1 MLLYGKMKEV
11 FSVFGKERKL
21 RRYLIGAF
29 LIVLLSGGTAYGEE
43 SGAVE
48 EKLYN
53 FDDMLIDGAFR
64 DPQGMFERARAEA
77 KFEGVLRLERSYMQ
91 RLEENAQETSMRP

>member
-1 MLLYGKMKEV
+1 M
-11 FSVFGKERKL
+11 
-21 RRYLIGAF
+21 
-29 LIVLLSGGTAYGEE
+29 
-43 SGAVE
+43 E

-77 KFEGVLRLERSYMQ
+77 KFESVLRLERSYMQ
-91 RLEENAQETSMRP
+91 RLEENAQESSMRP

>member
-1 MLLYGKMKEV
+1 MKLG
-11 FSVFGKERKL
+11 SVF
-21 RRYLIGAF
+21 IT
-29 LIVLLSGGTAYGEE
+29 VLLGLCAFAPAVMAQESGGQ
-43 SGAVE
+43 VE

-77 KFEGVLRLERSYMQ
+77 QFEGVLNLERSFMSG
-91 RLEENAQETSMRP
+91 LEENAQEPSMRP

>member
-1 MLLYGKMKEV
+1 MKLS
-11 FSVFGKERKL
+11 SVFIAVSLGLCGIASECM
-21 RRYLIGAF
+21 AQD
-29 LIVLLSGGTAYGEE
+29 SGGQ
-43 SGAVE
+43 VE

-77 KFEGVLRLERSYMQ
+77 QFEGVLNLERSFMSG
-91 RLEENAQETSMRP
+91 LEENAQEPSMRP

>member
-1 MLLYGKMKEV
+1 MK
-11 FSVFGKERKL
+11 FSLVSFTVIL
-21 RRYLIGAF
+21 ALCAF
-29 LIVLLSGGTAYGEE
+29 ISE
-43 SGAVE
+43 SQAQEAGNQVE

-77 KFEGVLRLERSYMQ
+77 QFEGVLNLERSFMPG
-91 RLEENAQETSMRP
+91 LEDSAQEPSMRP

>member
-1 MLLYGKMKEV
+1 MIIL
-11 FSVFGKERKL
+11 
-21 RRYLIGAF
+21 
-29 LIVLLSGGTAYGEE
+29 VLLSGHAYCEE
-43 SGAVE
+43 NGAVE

-91 RLEENAQETSMRP
+91 RLEEDAQESSMRP

>member
-1 MLLYGKMKEV
+1 MKFRLFMTV
-11 FSVFGKERKL
+11 V
-21 RRYLIGAF
+21 
-29 LIVLLSGGTAYGEE
+29 IVLACHFPFPCMGQEGE
-43 SGAVE
+43 GQVE

-77 KFEGVLRLERSYMQ
+77 EFEGVLKLERSFMP
-91 RLEENAQETSMRP
+91 RVEESAQELSMRP

>member
-1 MLLYGKMKEV
+1 MNIRWITAIFLSVTVIVTFVPGLV
-11 FSVFGKERKL
+11 FAQDNAQSQ
-21 RRYLIGAF
+21 
-29 LIVLLSGGTAYGEE
+29 TT
-43 SGAVE
+43 VE

-77 KFEGVLRLERSYMQ
+77 RFESVLNLERSFVDRM
-91 RLEENAQETSMRP
+91 ESSAQETSMRP